1 MDSVDKVVV
10 VLPFLAIL
18 DVVAALYVKSLGDPF
33 AKNKVGLFANFLSGI
48 DLISLYIYVVA
59 YLIVMFGLAI
69 ALLYLKDRLES
80 SSDLGRLGL
89 LAVAGIAGFLYVV
102 LSEGLIV
109 NFFLRSILDRGI
121 DLFWLTGVVYFAAA
135 FSVGFYVWHDL
146 VAWVRPADAKK

>member
-1 MDSVDKVVV
+1 LDSVDKVVV

-33 AKNKVGLFANFLSGI
+33 AQYKVGLFAKFPSGI

-59 YLIVMFGLAI
+59 YLIAMFGLAI

-80 SSDLGRLGL
+80 SNDLGRLGL
-89 LAVAGIAGFLYVV
+89 LAVAGIACFLYVV

-135 FSVGFYVWHDL
+135 FSVGFYVWRDL
-146 VAWVRPADAKK
+146 VAWVRPVDAKK